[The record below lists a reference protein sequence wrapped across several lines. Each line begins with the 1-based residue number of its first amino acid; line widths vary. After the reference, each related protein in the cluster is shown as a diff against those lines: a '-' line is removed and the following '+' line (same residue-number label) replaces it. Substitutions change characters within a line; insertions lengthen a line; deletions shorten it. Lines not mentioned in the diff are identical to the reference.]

1 MTQSNIAA
9 PAIRIESA
17 SNVVPQSLPKDLG
30 FGRYFTNRMFTQR
43 YSADLGWHD
52 AAIIPY
58 GPLRLDPAAQVFHS
72 GQMVFE
78 GTKAYRRPDGN
89 LNLFRVERNAER
101 FNRSAVRMGMP
112 AVDESLHLHAIAE
125 LVRLE
130 HRWVPDQAGASLYIR
145 PVMVSMG
152 GSTERRTNGLKRVR
166 RSRRFPATCRSSAS
180 R

>member
-1 MTQSNIAA
+1 MTQSNIAT

-17 SNVVPQSLPKDLG
+17 SDVVPQSLPKDLG

-58 GPLRLDPAAQVFHS
+58 GPLRWIRRPRYSKRAN
-72 GQMVFE
+72 GIR

-112 AVDESLHLHAIAE
+112 AVDERLHLQAITE

-130 HRWVPDQAGASLYIR
+130 QRWVPDQQA
-145 PVMVSMG
+145 
-152 GSTERRTNGLKRVR
+152 RRCISGR
-166 RSRRFPATCRSSAS
+166 
-180 R
+180 